1 MRLTMNYI
9 VTMLMLASTVCSLQ
23 AMKSDEL
30 NDRCSP
36 APIIDLRGAKITRST
51 KDGSTAFSATSL
63 KGHSHLIKIQKNT
76 CAYSK
81 TEYEGEHF
89 FTSATGSYFS
99 EELDADYAHQLF
111 NQCTNLYAQQEAK
124 KRVLSQ
130 AKIKPTNC
138 SLQ

>member
-1 MRLTMNYI
+1 MKHTCITFAIMSI
-9 VTMLMLASTVCSLQ
+9 ISST
-23 AMKSDEL
+23 AMSSQYDL
-30 NDRCSP
+30 NNVSSP

-63 KGHSHLIKIQKNT
+63 KGHSHLIKIQKNLS
-76 CAYSK
+76 ASLK
-81 TEYEGEHF
+81 AEYEGEHF
-89 FTSATGSYFS
+89 FTSAAGSYFS

-124 KRVLSQ
+124 KRALS
-130 AKIKPTNC
+130 KEKNKLTNC